1 MFPWL
6 CLLIFRSRDQAIFAP
21 FIHLPPR
28 TLVDYYK
35 IIRHPVSLKS
45 VQKLVR
51 GIKGR
56 EPPTGSTF
64 LKSWHA
70 FEEEVGY
77 IWKNARDYNEDG
89 SDLFVLSEKLEVRCP
104 PPEAQHRL
112 LIYGPV
118 VLLYSIGR
126 SKTICRRASAAKGQ
140 A

>member
-1 MFPWL
+1 M
-6 CLLIFRSRDQAIFAP
+6 LIFRSRDQAIFAP

-35 IIRHPVSLKS
+35 IIKHPVSLKS

-70 FEEEVGY
+70 FEEEVSY

-89 SDLFVLSEKLEVRCP
+89 SDLFVLSEKLEVHCP
-104 PPEAQHRL
+104 PHKAQRRV
-112 LIYGPV
+112 LIHGPV
-118 VLLYSIGR
+118 VLPYSISG
-126 SKTICRRASAAKGQ
+126 SKTIGCRASAAKGQ

>member
-1 MFPWL
+1 MG
-6 CLLIFRSRDQAIFAP
+6 LLIVWDRDQAIFAP

-35 IIRHPVSLKS
+35 LIRHPVSLKS

-70 FEEEVGY
+70 FEEEVSY
-77 IWKNARDYNEDG
+77 IWKNARGYNEDG
-89 SDLFVLSEKLEVRCP
+89 SDIFVLSEELEVRCP
-104 PPEAQHRL
+104 ALKPTRGTNIRISRTFKL
-112 LIYGPV
+112 G
-118 VLLYSIGR
+118 
-126 SKTICRRASAAKGQ
+126 
-140 A
+140 